1 MKIIIDTKENC
12 AKIAAQEYKKLL
24 NEKPD
29 CILGLAT
36 GSTPEDLYKE
46 LIAMVNAGE
55 ISFKQ
60 VKSYNL
66 DEYVGLTG
74 EHPQSYRFFMDDK
87 LFNHVD
93 IDKNNTHVPN
103 GIDIDNEKAAQYDKE
118 IEAAGGIDL
127 QLLGVGNNGHIA
139 FNEPGTELDSVTHVV
154 KLTQSTLEANKR
166 FFDSIDEVPTA
177 AYTMGCGTV
186 MSARKVLLIATGKD
200 KAEIVK
206 QSFFGP
212 VTPMVPASILQ
223 FHPDCTVIVDEAA
236 ASLIK

>member
-12 AKIAAQEYKKLL
+12 AKLAAKQYAELL
-24 NEKPD
+24 NRKPD

-36 GSTPEDLYKE
+36 GSTPEELYKE
-46 LIAMVNAGE
+46 LIALNKAGE

-60 VKSYNL
+60 VSSYNL

-93 IDKNNTHVPN
+93 INKDNTHVPC
-103 GIDIDNEKAAQYDKE
+103 GIDMTDEKAAEYDKE
-118 IEAAGGIDL
+118 IEKAGGIDL

-139 FNEPGTELDSVTHVV
+139 FNEPGTPLDSVTHVV

-166 FFDSIDEVPTA
+166 FFDSIDDVPTHA
-177 AYTMGCGTV
+177 VCMGIKTI
-186 MSARKVLLIATGKD
+186 MNARKIILMAYGKN
-200 KAEIVK
+200 KAEAMAKAINGK
-206 QSFFGP
+206 IDLN
-212 VTPMVPASILQ
+212 VPASILQ
-223 FHPDCTVIVDEAA
+223 LHPDCTIYMDHDA
-236 ASLIK
+236 ASCL

>member
-12 AKIAAQEYKKLL
+12 AKLAAQEYKKLL
-24 NEKPD
+24 NDKPD

-46 LIAMVNAGE
+46 LIALVNAGE

-74 EHPQSYRFFMDDK
+74 EHPQSYRYFMDDK

-103 GIDIDNEKAAQYDKE
+103 GIDIDDEKAAQYDKE

-139 FNEPGTELDSVTHVV
+139 FNEPGSALDSVTHVV

-166 FFDSIDEVPTA
+166 FFDSIEDVPTHA
-177 AYTMGCGTV
+177 VCMGIKTI
-186 MSARKVLLIATGKD
+186 MNARKIILMAYGKS
-200 KAEIVK
+200 KASAMAAAIK
-206 QSFFGP
+206 GKIDLN
-212 VTPMVPASILQ
+212 VPASILQ
-223 FHPDCTVIVDEAA
+223 LHPDCTIYMDEEAA
-236 ASLIK
+236 SEL